1 MAARSPVASRGPFRS
16 SFSFFSA
23 LGALGA
29 RPRVGS
35 LALVAALA
43 APLAASAIVGCSLV
57 LGFEDT
63 TLRTANADGGTT
75 EAGPGDEEGGAPAEG
90 GTTRL
95 TARPTSIVVRRGASA
110 DVTVDLVR
118 GSDVTGPVTLR
129 VSGLPLGVTAPNVTL
144 SPPAASATIKLS
156 AQASATLGSKTVTLS
171 ADGTSLAA
179 VPISL
184 LVADA
189 AGALDVTFDAAG
201 FVTDPSRGTGTTFL
215 ALAVQPDQRIVAGG
229 GAAAMPGA
237 LSGWVIRRHAVNG
250 APDGAFNAAANAAG
264 VAPADGELHAL
275 AIDAKGRTVCA
286 GFSQGAPQQQLTV
299 VRLLPTG
306 ALDTT
311 FAGGVVRLPVESPG
325 PSFGFAVAVQP
336 DNAVVVVGSR
346 RDLLGNNETGIL
358 TRFTENGARDAT
370 FNGGATVTVPGSRL
384 IGVAIEGGKV
394 LVAGSTIGGAL
405 PSYFVNRR
413 TATGANDPTF
423 GNAGTAA
430 FGNTYRAN
438 AFARLADG
446 SFALVGDVQQG
457 AQGYTAGVANAQG
470 NAVFARTYANAAG
483 AGFFGLGVQSDGRI
497 VAAGHTAVSN
507 GEARVER
514 ILPDGNKDPTFGT
527 GGTAIIKTPGAALG
541 FEVTLFASAVQ
552 ADGRILAA
560 GNRTN
565 AGGIIYRLW
574 P

>member
-1 MAARSPVASRGPFRS
+1 MAARSPSASRGPFR
-16 SFSFFSA
+16 FLRSA
-23 LGALGA
+23 FGA
-29 RPRVGS
+29 RPRLVV
-35 LALVAALA
+35 LAFA
-43 APLAASAIVGCSLV
+43 APVAASAVVGCSLV

-63 TLRTANADGGTT
+63 TLRAGSEEGGTT
-75 EAGPGDEEGGAPAEG
+75 ETGPGPGPGPEEDGGTPAEAG
-90 GTTRL
+90 ASRL
-95 TARPTSIVVRRGASA
+95 TARPASILVRRGASA
-110 DVTVDLVR
+110 EITVDLVR
-118 GSDVTGPVTLR
+118 GTDLTGPVTLR

-144 SPPAASATIKLS
+144 SPPATSGTIKLS

-171 ADGTSLAA
+171 ADGTTLPA
-179 VPISL
+179 VQIPL
-184 LVADA
+184 LVADP
-189 AGALDVTFDAAG
+189 AGALDVTFDVG
-201 FVTDPSRGTGTTFL
+201 GLVTDPSRGTGTTFL

-229 GAAAMPGA
+229 GAAATPGA
-237 LSGWVIRRHAVNG
+237 LSGWVVRRYASNG
-250 APDGAFNAAANAAG
+250 APDTAFNAAASGAG

-275 AIDAKGRTVCA
+275 AIDAKGRIVCV
-286 GFSQGAPQQQLTV
+286 GFSQAAPQQQLTV
-299 VRLLPTG
+299 VRLSSTG

-325 PSFGFAVAVQP
+325 SSFGFAVAVQP
-336 DNAVVVVGSR
+336 DNAVVVGGSR
-346 RDLLGNNETGIL
+346 RDLLGGNETGIL
-358 TRFTENGARDAT
+358 TRFNENGTRDAT
-370 FNGGATVTVPGSRL
+370 FNGGTTITLPGSRL
-384 IGVAIEGGKV
+384 IGVAIDGGKI
-394 LVAGSTIGGAL
+394 LVAGSTLGGAL

-413 TATGANDPTF
+413 ATTGANDPTF

-438 AFARLADG
+438 AFARLPDG

-457 AQGYTAGVANAQG
+457 AQGYTAGVATAQG

-483 AGFFGLGVQSDGRI
+483 AGFFGIAAQGDGRFI
-497 VAAGHTAVSN
+497 AAGHTAVSN

-514 ILPDGNKDPTFGT
+514 ILPDGNRDPTFGA
-527 GGTAIIKTPGAALG
+527 GGAALIKASGAAMG